1 MRFDLEDPS
10 SIRNRRRFRFR
21 YAMAALGLV
30 GGAALMQTSAAA
42 EMELVGTGT
51 FKPPQPELTANVPVG
66 FMFTKSDLASGTW
79 SFAVRY
85 EDRTPDS
92 DPDPYV
98 GRYGGAVRACRLRVG
113 STTVD
118 LPVDQ
123 GEILISDGG
132 LGFPERESIRVQVT
146 SRTPYGVI
154 QVAWVQIHQTAT
166 RADLRGGP
174 GLLASD
180 ALPRPS
186 LLADLPTDR
195 RFDKYL
201 LLRLDSSTQAQPL
214 LYLSSSTLS
223 VSGSPVAT
231 P

>member
-1 MRFDLEDPS
+1 MRLAFEDAP
-10 SIRNRRRFRFR
+10 SIRSGRRSWLRH
-21 YAMAALGLV
+21 ALAALGLL

-42 EMELVGTGT
+42 EIELLGTGT
-51 FKPPQPELTANVPVG
+51 FKPPQPERTANVPVG
-66 FMFTKSDLASGTW
+66 FTFTKSDLASGTW

-85 EDRTPDS
+85 EDRTSDS

-98 GRYGGAVRACRLRVG
+98 GRYAGAVRAFRLTVG

-123 GEILISDGG
+123 AEVVISDGG
-132 LGFPERESIRVQVT
+132 LGFPERESIRLQVT
-146 SRTPYGVI
+146 SRTPYGVMR
-154 QVAWVQIHQTAT
+154 VAWVQVHQTAT
-166 RADLRGGP
+166 RMDLRGGP

-180 ALPRPS
+180 ALASPS

-195 RFDKYL
+195 RFDRYF
-201 LLRLDSSTQAQPL
+201 LLRVDSPTQVQPL

-223 VSGSPVAT
+223 VSGRPVAT